1 MEKRYENVSKNII
14 MSDKFSRIGCD
25 CCVIPHDYKSAS
37 FKIADNGKR
46 ICNYCENHILQK
58 FDGLDCLKKDIDLK
72 ENEKIGIMVSGGKD
86 GLYAWMTLCEIYGG
100 DRVIAFNHHKS
111 GMVHELAYKNI
122 LNASK
127 ILNSE
132 VVIVRD
138 DEFLPRFKKNLE
150 SFLRNPDPAMVRV
163 ALCAGC
169 RYGITGEL
177 YEKAY
182 LKYNIKKF
190 VSAASYLELAP
201 FKGELLKEKGNGN
214 SKYGLIRGLAENVN
228 YNFPHNIEVIL
239 RDDNLEYKAKN
250 KNGKVLSQEFRN
262 YQLFDFDN
270 YFPNNPEKY
279 EKEVKEKL
287 NWQRPER
294 SWHFD
299 CLAETFKDFFY
310 YGLLGYTETE
320 FKLSQ
325 MIRYNLLTREEALK
339 QLESYYETM
348 DNSINDILG
357 LLKDM
362 GIGMIVFSPLAE
374 GLLTDRYLNG
384 IPADSR
390 AARATGHL
398 KKDSITPEKLS
409 QIQQLND
416 IARQRN
422 QTLAQMSISWL
433 LRNET
438 VTSVLIGASSPQQL
452 KDNLK
457 AQENIGFSDEELSA
471 IDKILK

>member
-100 DRVIAFNHHKS
+100 DRVIALNHHKS

-362 GIGMIVFSPLAE
+362 GM
-374 GLLTDRYLNG
+374 DYLEDDVIKFYN
-384 IPADSR
+384 DSKFFR
-390 AARATGHL
+390 
-398 KKDSITPEKLS
+398 KKY
-409 QIQQLND
+409 
-416 IARQRN
+416 
-422 QTLAQMSISWL
+422 
-433 LRNET
+433 
-438 VTSVLIGASSPQQL
+438 
-452 KDNLK
+452 
-457 AQENIGFSDEELSA
+457 
-471 IDKILK
+471 